1 MLKEIR
7 SDAFKS
13 NGQIRQTIVF
23 HDGLNVCKGPDDYP
37 NSIGKSNFLMA
48 LDFAFGG
55 SDYVDKLD
63 DVIRHVDH
71 HEIQF
76 AFEFDGVLHY
86 FSRST
91 ANKDIVSICNSDY
104 EKNGDPITLTAYTNW
119 LKEKY
124 LIKNVLTFRGIV
136 NRYFRV
142 YGRENGDE
150 TLPLRAAN
158 TEPLSTSII
167 SIIKLFDLYGLIE
180 KDIEAEKEAG
190 EKKSAFSKAQDYE
203 YIPKITKT
211 QYKDNLKRIAELNR
225 LKEELAEKAGRN
237 LLELDSEKAAA
248 IAKLKGDLKTFKRQR
263 ARYFSQL
270 ESVQKNKEIE
280 SSSIQ
285 ADFSALQEFF
295 PNAEINVER
304 LMQVEAFHKDL
315 TSILKSDFKEAETK
329 IWNLINL
336 INIQIANIES
346 EIASIEKAEGL
357 SKIVLEEYARI
368 EKEITALE
376 DQNKK
381 YDMNADLV
389 EDHKKKTE
397 SLTKSQLS
405 QEAILE
411 QRINDEMARL
421 NSLIFGEN
429 KNSPTLHFESTKSYT
444 FSTYDDHGTGTNYK
458 GLIMFDVASLNL
470 TELPLLIHDSFLF
483 KNIGKDT
490 MRKIIEIY
498 RDAGYQIFI
507 SIDNVNNYHQETQQ
521 IINQNVVIEL
531 SPGGNELYG
540 QKW

>member
-104 EKNGDPITLTAYTNW
+104 EKVGDPITLTAYTNW

-211 QYKDNLKRIAELNR
+211 QYKENLKRIAELNR

-411 QRINDEMARL
+411 QKINDEMARL

>member
-1 MLKEIR
+1 M
-7 SDAFKS
+7 
-13 NGQIRQTIVF
+13 
-23 HDGLNVCKGPDDYP
+23 
-37 NSIGKSNFLMA
+37 
-48 LDFAFGG
+48 
-55 SDYVDKLD
+55 
-63 DVIRHVDH
+63 
-71 HEIQF
+71 
-76 AFEFDGVLHY
+76 
-86 FSRST
+86 
-91 ANKDIVSICNSDY
+91 
-104 EKNGDPITLTAYTNW
+104 
-119 LKEKY
+119 
-124 LIKNVLTFRGIV
+124 
-136 NRYFRV
+136 
-142 YGRENGDE
+142 
-150 TLPLRAAN
+150 
-158 TEPLSTSII
+158 
-167 SIIKLFDLYGLIE
+167 
-180 KDIEAEKEAG
+180 
-190 EKKSAFSKAQDYE
+190 
-203 YIPKITKT
+203 
-211 QYKDNLKRIAELNR
+211 
-225 LKEELAEKAGRN
+225 
-237 LLELDSEKAAA
+237 
-248 IAKLKGDLKTFKRQR
+248 
-263 ARYFSQL
+263 
-270 ESVQKNKEIE
+270 
-280 SSSIQ
+280 
-285 ADFSALQEFF
+285 
-295 PNAEINVER
+295 
-304 LMQVEAFHKDL
+304 
-315 TSILKSDFKEAETK
+315 KSDFKEAETK